1 VYFEA
6 ASEAY
11 KRITGIENVPVHRT
25 PEGAFFQY
33 GYFQYGVP
41 SFSTLGWGVGDGGVL
56 EALEEADV
64 EAFVDWSPFQHP
76 ELGEVEIG
84 GFMPYATTN
93 PPVEQV
99 AELGA
104 KHGEFLVELA
114 GMLPRV
120 RIADTEVEAHG
131 GGLFTVTVQVENT
144 GFMPT
149 SLQHGSRSRSVGPT
163 LLQIQ
168 IDDDDILSGAAK
180 TASVGVLAGSGSR
193 EEVTWFIKGREGA
206 EVTLT
211 LRSAKAGHD
220 TATITLR

>member
-1 VYFEA
+1 MLLW
-6 ASEAY
+6 
-11 KRITGIENVPVHRT
+11 TGR
-25 PEGAFFQY
+25 
-33 GYFQYGVP
+33 
-41 SFSTLGWGVGDGGVL
+41 S
-56 EALEEADV
+56 
-64 EAFVDWSPFQHP
+64 FQHP

-93 PPVEQV
+93 PPLEQV
-99 AELGA
+99 AELGE

-180 TASVGVLAGSGSR
+180 TASVGVIAGSGSR
-193 EEVTWFIKGREGA
+193 EEVTWFIRGREGA

-211 LRSAKAGHD
+211 LRSMKAGHD

>member
-1 VYFEA
+1 MIGGLEYGTDLGSDIPFFDEFEL
-6 ASEAY
+6 
-11 KRITGIENVPVHRT
+11 GGFLN
-25 PEGAFFQY
+25 
-33 GYFQYGVP
+33 
-41 SFSTLGWGVGDGGVL
+41 FSGLPRGELQGDVKALGTLG
-56 EALEEADV
+56 
-64 EAFVDWSPFQHP
+64 
-76 ELGEVEIG
+76 
-84 GFMPYATTN
+84 YYR
-93 PPVEQV
+93 QV

-120 RIADTEVEAHG
+120 RIADAEVEAHG

-180 TASVGVLAGSGSR
+180 TASVGILAGSGSR
-193 EEVTWFIKGREGA
+193 GEVSWFIRGREGA
-206 EVTLT
+206 EVTIT
-211 LRSAKAGHD
+211 LRSMKAGHD